1 MIFKYKIQ
9 IIKLLLGFF
18 LILYNFQ
25 SLADIDRTNFKDIVC
40 KINIKNN
47 KNINLILEIA
57 DTNEKRS
64 IGLMYRNK
72 INHNHGMLFLWP
84 NSQIRIFWMHNTFIN
99 LDLFF
104 MNQDGVIVEIYRN
117 AKALD
122 KFNIRSKVKA
132 RSVLELNAGEFKGN
146 LGDKLD
152 CPSI

>member
-25 SLADIDRTNFKDIVC
+25 SLADIDRTNFKDIIC

-47 KNINLILEIA
+47 KNINLRLEIA

-104 MNQDGVIVEIYRN
+104 MNQDGVIVEI
-117 AKALD
+117 
-122 KFNIRSKVKA
+122 
-132 RSVLELNAGEFKGN
+132 
-146 LGDKLD
+146 
-152 CPSI
+152 

>member
-25 SLADIDRTNFKDIVC
+25 SLADIDRTNFKDIIC

-47 KNINLILEIA
+47 KNINLRLEIA

-72 INHNHGMLFLWP
+72 INYNHGMLFLWP

>member
-25 SLADIDRTNFKDIVC
+25 SLADIDRTNFKDIIC

-47 KNINLILEIA
+47 KNINLRLEIA

>member
-47 KNINLILEIA
+47 KNINLRLEIA

>member
-25 SLADIDRTNFKDIVC
+25 SVADIDRTNFKDIIC

-47 KNINLILEIA
+47 KNINLRLEIA